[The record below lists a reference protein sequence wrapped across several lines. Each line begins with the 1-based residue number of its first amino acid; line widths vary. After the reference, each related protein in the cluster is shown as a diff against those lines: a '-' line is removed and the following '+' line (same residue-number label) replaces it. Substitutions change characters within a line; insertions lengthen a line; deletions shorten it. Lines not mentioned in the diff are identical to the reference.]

1 MTRLYELQDQL
12 VQIDAIL
19 EQNTNEET
27 QEILESAKDEVLQQ
41 IDGKIENI
49 LDYINDCKSRCD
61 QLKENEQRLA
71 TKRKV
76 LENKAEYLRNML
88 MWYMKTNN
96 KTKESFGNWDI
107 IIAKTAGK
115 VVIDNEKLVPLSYL
129 KQTYTID
136 KDLLKTHMKETDGR
150 AVVFDE
156 QGNPIVFAHI
166 EKGESL
172 RIK

>member
-1 MTRLYELQDQL
+1 MKLYELQDQL

-27 QEILESAKDEVLQQ
+27 QEILESAKEEILKQ

-49 LDYINDCKSRCD
+49 LDYIADCKAKAD
-61 QLKENEQRLA
+61 QLRTEVVRL
-71 TKRKV
+71 TIKRTSLDK
-76 LENKAEYLRNML
+76 KTEYLKNML
-88 MWYMKTNN
+88 LWYMKSVD
-96 KTKESFGNWDI
+96 KKKESFGNWDI
-107 IIAKTAGK
+107 TVAKTAGK
-115 VVIDNEKLVPLSYL
+115 VVIDNEELVPLSYL

-166 EKGESL
+166 EEGESL